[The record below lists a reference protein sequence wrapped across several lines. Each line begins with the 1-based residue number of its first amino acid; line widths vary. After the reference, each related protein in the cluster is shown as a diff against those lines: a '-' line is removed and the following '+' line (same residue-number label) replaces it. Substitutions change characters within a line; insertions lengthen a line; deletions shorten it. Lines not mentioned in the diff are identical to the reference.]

1 MQSGF
6 EPLPFQL
13 SDHATAE
20 LATSLRLIVLISD
33 GQSLVLHIRPLLE
46 AILSSKFFLVI
57 FATQV
62 RFEALINDSWK
73 TVRCRGARRILP
85 VRVARRSLARQLTD
99 LLCGAFFFVDGLGV
113 GLSGAGLVDEMAI
126 ADGAPTAVGSGLGKI
141 TLGVEV
147 TDGSAR
153 LA

>member
-1 MQSGF
+1 M
-6 EPLPFQL
+6 
-13 SDHATAE
+13 
-20 LATSLRLIVLISD
+20 
-33 GQSLVLHIRPLLE
+33 
-46 AILSSKFFLVI
+46 
-57 FATQV
+57 
-62 RFEALINDSWK
+62 
-73 TVRCRGARRILP
+73 
-85 VRVARRSLARQLTD
+85 
-99 LLCGAFFFVDGLGV
+99 FVDGVGV

>member
-1 MQSGF
+1 LERF
-6 EPLPFQL
+6 PFQL
-13 SDHATAE
+13 SDHAIAWSE
-20 LATSLRLIVLISD
+20 LSLLLIGLIAA
-33 GQSLVLHIRPLLE
+33 GQSFVLQIRLLRDE
-46 AILSSKFFLVI
+46 ILSSKFFLVI

-73 TVRCRGARRILP
+73 AVRCRGARRILP